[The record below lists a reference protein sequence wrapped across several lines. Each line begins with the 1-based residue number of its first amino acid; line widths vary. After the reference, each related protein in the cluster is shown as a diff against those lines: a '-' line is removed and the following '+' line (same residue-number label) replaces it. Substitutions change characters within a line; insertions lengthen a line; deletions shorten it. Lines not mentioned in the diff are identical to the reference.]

1 MIVTEEEA
9 GTKRC
14 CGPKDCGQS
23 LVRVPS
29 QYAAHPELNLGPRMC
44 IGSACMAWIWRWVP
58 GETSKTNGSCGYA
71 GDHGTLDHSGR

>member
-1 MIVTEEEA
+1 MTEDEA
-9 GTKRC
+9 TTKWC
-14 CGPKDCGQS
+14 CGPEHSGRV
-23 LVRVPS
+23 VRNIHDPAGR
-29 QYAAHPELNLGPRMC
+29 YDRMC